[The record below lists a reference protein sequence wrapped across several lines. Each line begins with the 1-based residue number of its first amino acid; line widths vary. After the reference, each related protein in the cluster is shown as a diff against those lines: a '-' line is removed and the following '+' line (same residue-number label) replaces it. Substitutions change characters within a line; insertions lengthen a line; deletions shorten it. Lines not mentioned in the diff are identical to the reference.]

1 MSEGETTNVDDAGE
15 RRNVVACVV
24 HDGDRRVL
32 VGRRPAR
39 KRHGG
44 LWEFPGGKVDDG
56 ESLAGAADREMR
68 EELGVRVVDA
78 DPHPRF
84 VSDDPG
90 SRFRILFLDVRI
102 EGTPQALEHDVVE
115 WVDPETTPLERY
127 APADRAFLEIL
138 IEERHGRM
146 GRDVHAGP
154 DDA

>member
-1 MSEGETTNVDDAGE
+1 MSEYGTTNVDDAGE

-24 HDGDRRVL
+24 HDGGQRLL

-44 LWEFPGGKVDDG
+44 LWEFPGGKVDEG
-56 ESLAGAADREMR
+56 ESLADAADREMR

-90 SRFRILFLDVRI
+90 SPFRILFLDVHI
-102 EGTPQALEHDVVE
+102 EGTPQALEHDVIE

-127 APADRAFLEIL
+127 APADRAFLASLVEGIHA
-138 IEERHGRM
+138 RRAPDAHDGREQ
-146 GRDVHAGP
+146 A
-154 DDA
+154 